1 MKNLSVNIP
10 TSFVKRQLKYKNETG
25 SGEAKLFIG
34 NTQRISEFNELFND
48 FTEEKMCVIFKKNLL
63 DYLRRI
69 EIEYIGHKYGD
80 YKEVDLN
87 YYKDKVKKISELE
100 QKEYFFRIDKY
111 EDKNRV
117 YIRTSNDD
125 KWVFDLIREIALPKI
140 TDLVISNKNGVIEF
154 ILDLN
159 YEFLDKQAEKE
170 ESIAVINKDIYVPHQ
185 RIFFGAPGTGKSFR
199 LNQEAKDNFGDNYE
213 RVTFHPNYMYGNFV
227 GAFKPFPEITGEK
240 YEGGKEKEVIT
251 YKYVPGPLI
260 KILVKA
266 LQNPDNPYVL
276 IIEEI
281 NRANAAA
288 VFGDFFQL
296 LDRDSSG
303 KSEYPI
309 VVSEDLE
316 KYLIENSKT
325 DSSGSSKMDSSE
337 SSKTDTE
344 RKVEDKYSRLILPSN
359 LYIWC
364 TMNSAD
370 QGVMPMDTAFKRRW
384 DFTYIGVDEAL
395 EDDEIA
401 KSFDKYRFNIK
412 NKEVKWD
419 DFRREVNKKL
429 LNCGVPEDKLLGPFF
444 LSKTILEKSPEE
456 IKNAIKNKVL
466 MYLYEDAGKPYRFKL
481 FEKEMALTY
490 SSLCENFEKNGEKI
504 FKEPMNLENYKDNNY
519 DKVEE
524 VNDPKIAAEKNS
536 QDI

>member
-1 MKNLSVNIP
+1 MKDLSVNIP

-63 DYLRRI
+63 DYLRRT

-100 QKEYFFRIDKY
+100 ENEYFFRIDKY

-140 TDLVISNKNGVIEF
+140 TDLVISNNNGVIEF

-170 ESIAVINKDIYVPHQ
+170 ESIAVINKDISVPHQ

-199 LNQEAKDNFGDNYE
+199 LNQEANDNFGDNYE

-227 GAFKPFPEITGEK
+227 GAFKPFPEFTGEK

-260 KILVKA
+260 KILVNA
-266 LQNPDNPYVL
+266 LQNPDNPYLL

-281 NRANAAA
+281 NRANTAA

-303 KSEYPI
+303 ESEYSI
-309 VVSEDLE
+309 AVSEDLRN
-316 KYLIENSKT
+316 YLT
-325 DSSGSSKMDSSE
+325 DSFKDCPDDSKKYIE
-337 SSKTDTE
+337 SKFGENYSK
-344 RKVEDKYSRLILPSN
+344 VILPSN

-401 KSFDKYRFNIK
+401 KSFDEYRFNIK
-412 NKEVKWD
+412 DKEVKWD

-444 LSKTILEKSPEE
+444 L
-456 IKNAIKNKVL
+456 
-466 MYLYEDAGKPYRFKL
+466 
-481 FEKEMALTY
+481 
-490 SSLCENFEKNGEKI
+490 
-504 FKEPMNLENYKDNNY
+504 
-519 DKVEE
+519 
-524 VNDPKIAAEKNS
+524 
-536 QDI
+536 